1 MILIFGKGLCSKC
14 QEAKKA
20 FEADGIDHKYI
31 DLNNMTPDQRVLA
44 IFYGALVEEVPLPVI
59 VRADEI
65 GEVIDEQ
72 TVRDM

>member
-1 MILIFGKGLCSKC
+1 MILIFGKGCSKC

-44 IFYGALVEEVPLPVI
+44 IFYGALVEGAPLPII
-59 VRADEI
+59 VRNW
-65 GEVIDEQ
+65 
-72 TVRDM
+72 RSY